1 MYKLLLLLLLCCVP
15 AAAQEIISGY
25 VYDDEQKPL
34 EAAYVYLDGT
44 TVSAS
49 TNEKGYFCI
58 QSTTKYNAP
67 LMVSFVGFETLRVDD
82 PFQYKGKN
90 LKLYLRTAVTELDEV
105 VISNKPLFTR
115 KQMLKV
121 FREQFLGRSKA
132 GRNSRIENEGDIYL
146 TYDEQDHILKAK
158 CRTPIRVVNRHLE
171 YKLLY
176 NLVSFEVKYNTNT
189 LDEAYLNQS
198 FYAGTSS
205 FTDVSV
211 RNSADKKRK
220 QAYLGSVTHLMHT
233 IKDNDWE
240 RQKFTLYAGSTPVQP
255 GDYLKVSDTLGIKK
269 VTLNTAAVEEALPKA
284 GTLTL
289 SKGPL
294 KPRYTTVTFNLL
306 RQMDTRTQSGINF
319 QADVFYIDNNG
330 LFFPIDALLF
340 RGYMGTLKVGDLLPV
355 DYVYVP

>member
-1 MYKLLLLLLLCCVP
+1 MPKLLLLLLLFSLP
-15 AAAQEIISGY
+15 ATAQEIISGF

-34 EAAYVYLDGT
+34 EGAYVYLDGT

-49 TNEKGYFCI
+49 TNQKGYFRI
-58 QSTTKYNAP
+58 QTPTKYNAP

-90 LKLYLRTAVTELDEV
+90 VKLVLRVEATELDEL

-121 FREQFLGRSKA
+121 FREQFLGRSKG
-132 GRNSRIENEGDIYL
+132 GRNSRIENEDDIYL
-146 TYDEQDHILKAK
+146 TYDEQNHILKAK
-158 CRTPIRVVNRHLE
+158 CRTPIRVANRHLE

-211 RNSADKKRK
+211 QNAADKKRK

-240 RQKFTLYAGSTPVQP
+240 RQKFTLYMGSIPVQP
-255 GDYLKVSDTLGIKK
+255 GDYLKISDTLGLKK
-269 VTLNTAAVEEALPKA
+269 VTLNTVAIEETLPKA
-284 GTLTL
+284 GTLLL
-289 SKGPL
+289 SKGSV
-294 KPRYTTVTFNLL
+294 KPRFTTVTFNLL
-306 RQMDTRTQSGINF
+306 RQMDTSTQSGINF

-340 RGYMGTLKVGDLLPV
+340 RGYMGSLKVGDLLPV